1 LRVCAMLQIWYNL
14 TAQAIIICEKKM
26 FGTEGAMTDNAHSM
40 ALSLSDFRDRKT
52 QGGQNGK
59 ILKLWVNL
67 LNFLSEDRKFE

>member
-1 LRVCAMLQIWYNL
+1 
-14 TAQAIIICEKKM
+14 M

-59 ILKLWVNL
+59 ILKL
-67 LNFLSEDRKFE
+67 